1 MVYLG
6 RPDIAEQKKRRLVII
21 YFVICCSDGTGRT
34 GTYILIDMVLNRM
47 AKGMWAVDLML

>member
-6 RPDIAEQKKRRLVII
+6 RPDIAEQKKRMLVII
-21 YFVICCSDGTGRT
+21 YFLICCSDGTGRT